1 VATTLSTNN
10 KQTVTL
16 FMPTLNEASGL
27 RAIVPRLKR
36 EWFDQILVAD
46 GNSTDDTVEFSKS
59 QGFDVIV
66 QSKPGIRH
74 AYNEG
79 FVRVRGDIVVTFSPD
94 GNCIPEVIP
103 ELIEKVRAGY
113 DMVIASR
120 YAGPAKSEDDDVIT
134 GFGNQLFTTTIN
146 RLHGGH
152 YTDAMGIF
160 RAYRTKVF
168 YELDLDKDES
178 YRMEGWVHTVMG
190 IEPLLS
196 VRAAKRKLKVCDIP
210 ADEPKRLAGV
220 RKLQVV
226 RWGLAYMMQV
236 FMERVYWT

>member
-1 VATTLSTNN
+1 MATTLSTNN

-103 ELIEKVRAGY
+103 ESFSRA
-113 DMVIASR
+113 VC
-120 YAGPAKSEDDDVIT
+120 
-134 GFGNQLFTTTIN
+134 
-146 RLHGGH
+146 
-152 YTDAMGIF
+152 
-160 RAYRTKVF
+160 
-168 YELDLDKDES
+168 
-178 YRMEGWVHTVMG
+178 
-190 IEPLLS
+190 S
-196 VRAAKRKLKVCDIP
+196 VEMP
-210 ADEPKRLAGV
+210 
-220 RKLQVV
+220 
-226 RWGLAYMMQV
+226 
-236 FMERVYWT
+236 

>member
-1 VATTLSTNN
+1 MATPVAPNE

-27 RAIVPRLKR
+27 RAVVPRLKR
-36 EWFDQILVAD
+36 EWFDQVLVAD

-59 QGFDVIV
+59 QGFEVVI

-79 FVRVRGDIVVTFSPD
+79 FAHVRGDIVVTFSPD
-94 GNCIPEVIP
+94 GNCIPEAIP
-103 ELIEKVRAGY
+103 ELIAKIREGY

-120 YAGPAKSEDDDVIT
+120 YAGDAKSDDDDMIT
-134 GFGNQLFTTTIN
+134 GFGNRLFTTTIN
-146 RLHGGH
+146 RLHGGR

-160 RAYRTKVF
+160 RAYRTRAF

-178 YRMEGWVHTVMG
+178 YRMESWVHRVMG

-196 VRAAKRKLKVCDIP
+196 VRAAKRKLRVCDIP

-236 FMERVYWT
+236 CLERVYWT